1 MSLLIKALDKAEK
14 DQARHGK
21 TTKAEA
27 SQSSDDWSLEA
38 IHLELGNINVNKAAP
53 TLGGNIAVGNSN
65 SNAGIDE
72 DSLAEFNETPLL
84 VKSERIKSERKNQ
97 GYLANGL
104 SDATQDQVNKTQDY
118 QSKAKKTQVQQ
129 TLTEQDNARLVQQGQ
144 AANVFS
150 AKRTA
155 RDSKKIMLLSVV
167 SLLGLLLLGTGL
179 YSYLGKPVEFA
190 KPRFVQ
196 APAQVLSAVSVAP
209 TQAEPIEASQL
220 PVVQPQVNVRDIQAS
235 APTASMLSANES
247 LEKNQRSDQQL
258 IPVQSKTEKK
268 TPGSDVDLSKPIA
281 TAKLDAASL
290 ESVNPAPKNS
300 KRLIASQSAS
310 VTVTKNKQEA
320 GVSPTLLNAY
330 QAFSVGEDTKA
341 QQLYKQ
347 VLQNEIRNVDAMLGL
362 AAIAQ
367 RQSRVDDAS
376 GWYRKVL
383 ELDPKNAIAQSSLI
397 NAQMQS
403 GGQEDGVASES
414 RLKNLIAQ
422 QPENASV
429 QAALG
434 SLYADQNQW
443 ASAQQAYFEA
453 HRLAPA
459 SADFTF
465 NLAASLDQMGK
476 PKLALPYYKRTLE
489 LLAKSGNSSVD
500 ESALR
505 ARIKVIE

>member
-1 MSLLIKALDKAEK
+1 MSDVT
-14 DQARHGK
+14 QA
-21 TTKAEA
+21 
-27 SQSSDDWSLEA
+27 
-38 IHLELGNINVNKAAP
+38 
-53 TLGGNIAVGNSN
+53 
-65 SNAGIDE
+65 
-72 DSLAEFNETPLL
+72 
-84 VKSERIKSERKNQ
+84 Q
-97 GYLANGL
+97 G
-104 SDATQDQVNKTQDY
+104 NKTQDY
-118 QSKAKKTQVQQ
+118 QSRAKKTQVQQ
-129 TLTEQDNARLVQQGQ
+129 TLTEQDNARLAQQGQ
-144 AANVFS
+144 AANVFA
-150 AKRTA
+150 AKRADNT
-155 RDSKKIMLLSVV
+155 RDPKKIVLLSAVG
-167 SLLGLLLLGTGL
+167 LLGLLLIGIGL
-179 YSYLGKPVEFA
+179 YSYLGKSVEFT

-196 APAQVLSAVSVAP
+196 ATTQVPFVVSVAP

-220 PVVQPQVNVRDIQAS
+220 PVVQPQANARDIQAS
-235 APTASMLSANES
+235 PPTASILSVNES
-247 LEKNQRSDQQL
+247 LEKNQLSDQQL

-268 TPGSDVDLSKPIA
+268 KTDSDVDFSKPIA
-281 TAKLDAASL
+281 IAKLDAASS
-290 ESVNPAPKNS
+290 EAVNPAPKNS

-330 QAFSVGEDTKA
+330 QALSTGEDIKA

-347 VLQNEIRNVDAMLGL
+347 VLQNETRNVDAMLGL

-367 RQSRVDDAS
+367 RQNRADDAS

-403 GGQEDGVASES
+403 GGQEDAVASES

-459 SADFTF
+459 NADFTF

-476 PKLALPYYKRTLE
+476 PKLALPYYKRTIE
-489 LLAKSGNSSVD
+489 LLAKAGNSSID

-505 ARIKVIE
+505 ARIKAIE